1 MVIRKGKSVGRMKE
15 LMKILSVKTVQAPG
29 CGHPNLAMGILR
41 NGVYLPAGQM
51 VRYGAG
57 SIFLRER
64 EGSAAGKPH
73 KGEEDHYVAVHDSKI
88 RK

>member
-1 MVIRKGKSVGRMKE
+1 MEK
-15 LMKILSVKTVQAPG
+15 LMKRLSVKTIQATG
-29 CGHPNLAMGILR
+29 CTHPDLAMGILC
-41 NGVYLPAGQM
+41 NGVYLSAGQM

-64 EGSAAGKPH
+64 EESAAGKPH